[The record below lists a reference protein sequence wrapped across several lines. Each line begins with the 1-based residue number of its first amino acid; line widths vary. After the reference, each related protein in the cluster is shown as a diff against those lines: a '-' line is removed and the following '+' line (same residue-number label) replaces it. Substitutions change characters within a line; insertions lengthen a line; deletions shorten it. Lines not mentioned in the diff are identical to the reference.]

1 MGPLEV
7 RPLVLRA
14 IPGTL
19 AVCRLPVDAS
29 ELAAILQAL
38 WRSPGPVLSVTRTP
52 SEVSIVCAADEA
64 PAEARV
70 EAPWRAFAVDGVLDF
85 AQVGVLMRLTSP
97 LAAARV
103 PVFALSTY
111 DTDYLLVP
119 GDQVDAAVRAW
130 LTAGLGVA
138 DEDAAPG

>member
-1 MGPLEV
+1 MGSLEA
-7 RPLVLRA
+7 RLLVLRA
-14 IPGTL
+14 VPGTL
-19 AVCRLPVDAS
+19 AVCRLPVEAPD
-29 ELAAILQAL
+29 LAAVLQTL
-38 WRSPGPVLSVTRTP
+38 SRSQGPVLSITRTP
-52 SEVSIVCAADEA
+52 SEVSIVCAADQA

-97 LAAARV
+97 LAAAGV

-119 GDQVDAAVRAW
+119 DDHVDAAVRAW
-130 LTAGLGVA
+130 LTDGLGVA